1 MPASTRAATPTP
13 PFITHCLELLG
24 VLGPVRAK
32 RMFGG
37 WGLYAQD
44 LFVAL
49 IASERLYLKTD
60 ATTRPHFEAAGGEP
74 FVYDAKGQP
83 MTIAAYWTVPDDAM
97 DAPPLFEPWARLAL
111 TASVAARALKPLPTT
126 KAKRKATAEPASTRR
141 VPPAKAR

>member
-1 MPASTRAATPTP
+1 MPTSTAAMP
-13 PFITHCLELLG
+13 PFVSHCLELLA

-49 IASERLYLKTD
+49 IAFDRLYLKTD
-60 ATTRPHFEAAGGEP
+60 AQTRPRFEAGGGEP
-74 FVYDAKGQP
+74 FIYDMNGQP
-83 MTIAAYWTVPDDAM
+83 KGLPYWTVPDEAM

-111 TASVAARALKPLPTT
+111 QAAVAARALKPAPRPQRAAK
-126 KAKRKATAEPASTRR
+126 KAAPAARR
-141 VPPAKAR
+141 RAPPAKAR

>member
-1 MPASTRAATPTP
+1 MPAAARAAAPTP
-13 PFITHCLELLG
+13 PFVTHCLELLA

-49 IASERLYLKTD
+49 IAFDRLYLKTD
-60 ATTRPHFEAAGGEP
+60 ASTRPHFEAAGGEP
-74 FVYDAKGQP
+74 FVYGDKGQT
-83 MTIAAYWTVPDDAM
+83 MTMAYWTVPDDAM

-111 TASVAARALKPLPTT
+111 QAAVAARALKPVS
-126 KAKRKATAEPASTRR
+126 AKKPRPAHPAKPASPRR
-141 VPPAKAR
+141 APRAKAR